1 MLPRRFLHVAWLAAA
16 LLLLSAPAVHAQI
29 MQRVTPPGLERV
41 RDRIAAIR
49 MGPMAAAPAD
59 DRARRTS
66 ARFEDRLDAIIAEV
80 LADAVE
86 PQVVQGRT
94 VYVLDPRVVA
104 VPVPRRDTVR
114 TPPDTVR
121 AAPDPGR
128 RLAPD
133 TVRVATAPDTV
144 AADTVAAGPAT
155 PDTVQARGP
164 SAAEIKRSLLNAGVF
179 RTAEVNFETGA
190 STLQPR
196 ATRTLDAVGTV
207 LARVPDLRVEVGG
220 HTDAQGAEAFNRR
233 LSQARAE
240 AVRDY
245 LLDRFDVA
253 PSQLV
258 ARGYGE
264 ARPVASNE
272 TATGRA
278 LNRRVEFTVL
288 SGASDAGRDTTA
300 RPDSLHPDSLRP
312 GDAR

>member
-1 MLPRRFLHVAWLAAA
+1 
-16 LLLLSAPAVHAQI
+16 
-29 MQRVTPPGLERV
+29 
-41 RDRIAAIR
+41 
-49 MGPMAAAPAD
+49 
-59 DRARRTS
+59 
-66 ARFEDRLDAIIAEV
+66 
-80 LADAVE
+80 
-86 PQVVQGRT
+86 
-94 VYVLDPRVVA
+94 
-104 VPVPRRDTVR
+104 
-114 TPPDTVR
+114 
-121 AAPDPGR
+121 
-128 RLAPD
+128 
-133 TVRVATAPDTV
+133 
-144 AADTVAAGPAT
+144 
-155 PDTVQARGP
+155 VQARGP

-288 SGASDAGRDTTA
+288 SGASDTGRDTTA
-300 RPDSLHPDSLRP
+300 RPDSLRPDSLRP

>member
-59 DRARRTS
+59 DGARRTS

-80 LADAVE
+80 LADAAE

-121 AAPDPGR
+121 VAA
-128 RLAPD
+128 
-133 TVRVATAPDTV
+133 APDTV
-144 AADTVAAGPAT
+144 ATDTVATDTVATDTVAAGPAT

-288 SGASDAGRDTTA
+288 SGASDTGRDTTA
-300 RPDSLHPDSLRP
+300 RPDSLRPDSLRP